1 MKALKQWQHPDN
13 QDLYIKGFKI
23 NIKNLLSES
32 GAGVRMVLVKGVK
45 MMEAIFEGEY
55 ADA

>member
-1 MKALKQWQHPDN
+1 MKALKQWQHPIN
-13 QDLYIKGFKI
+13 IGRIYWFKI
-23 NIKNLLSES
+23 DMKKLLNES

>member
-1 MKALKQWQHPDN
+1 MKALKMWQHP
-13 QDLYIKGFKI
+13 I
-23 NIKNLLSES
+23 NIGRIKWFKTNMRELLNES
-32 GAGVRMVLVKGVK
+32 GGGVRMVLVKGVK

>member
-13 QDLYIKGFKI
+13 QDLYIKEFKI
-23 NIKNLLSES
+23 DMKELLNES

>member
-1 MKALKQWQHPDN
+1 MKVLKQWQHPI
-13 QDLYIKGFKI
+13 YIERIKGFKI
-23 NIKNLLSES
+23 NMKKLLSES

>member
-1 MKALKQWQHPDN
+1 MNAQQIKAKFLKAQV
-13 QDLYIKGFKI
+13 LLKGFKI

-55 ADA
+55 ADT

>member
-1 MKALKQWQHPDN
+1 MKALKQWQHPNN

-55 ADA
+55 ADT

>member
-13 QDLYIKGFKI
+13 QEFYIKGFKI
-23 NIKNLLSES
+23 HMKELLSES